1 MMVCAHGKVT
11 EFCEKRDMVICD
23 EWNGDLRDYD
33 GPCCIVVTD
42 SDISE
47 NEYYFLK
54 GELLVKGIEL
64 ISTRHKDKE
73 GLIEFLMYAN
83 NRRKTRRSGGR
94 QKFCDEAVIGR
105 IMELREEGLS
115 LRSIREDEKVRHPDG
130 RKLSI
135 STISNIIRSKKE
147 NG

>member
-23 EWNGDLRDYD
+23 EWNGNLRDYD
-33 GPCCIVVTD
+33 GPCRILVTD

-54 GELLVKGIEL
+54 GELLGRGIEL
-64 ISTRHKDKE
+64 ISTRYKDNE
-73 GLIEFLMYAN
+73 GLIEFLMYAH
-83 NRRKTRRSGGR
+83 NRRKTRNSGGR
-94 QKFCDEAVIGR
+94 QKFDNEEVITR
-105 IMELREEGLS
+105 ILELREKGLP
-115 LRSIREDEKVRHPDG
+115 LRAIRDDVRVRHPDG